1 MKALAIALAG
11 MASLLAAPASGLRFE
26 LDTDRSELHFSLPAT
41 LHTVRGSFRFLAGRL
56 RTGDDGASGEFV
68 VDAKSGETGNAMR
81 DRNLHSRV
89 LDSANF
95 PTILLEVDALELAA
109 DRRSGTLRGTL
120 RLRGTA
126 HPLDI
131 AFSADDSEVGQLR
144 AAGTFTVPY
153 VAWGLPDPSNLILRV
168 DPVAQV
174 QFSIIGRFE
183 AEGLP

>member
-1 MKALAIALAG
+1 MKALATVLAG
-11 MASLLAAPASGLRFE
+11 VASLVAAPASGLRFE
-26 LDTDRSELHFSLPAT
+26 LDTDRSELHFTVAAT

-56 RTGDDGASGEFV
+56 RAGDDGASGEFV

-95 PTILLEVDALELAA
+95 PTIVLQVDALELAA
-109 DRRSGTLRGTL
+109 DRRSGTLRGML
-120 RLRGTA
+120 RLRGTDY
-126 HPLDI
+126 PLEV
-131 AFSADDSEVGQLR
+131 AFAADDSEHGQLS

-153 VAWGLPDPSNLILRV
+153 VAWGLPDVSNLLLRV

-174 QFSIIGRFE
+174 EFSIVGRFE